1 MKRASLLKEPFWQG
15 DEGVMMML
23 LELERYGSDK
33 MRKWRDKM
41 KMSMFHKT
49 VIPHRGKLVRLSF
62 SVTAILV

>member
-1 MKRASLLKEPFWQG
+1 MKRATLLIEPFWQG

-41 KMSMFHKT
+41 KMKSC
-49 VIPHRGKLVRLSF
+49 VQVS
-62 SVTAILV
+62 